1 MESPPLCAR
10 GEKPGVEESSDAQS
24 RIPGL
29 FPTNIYP
36 PIQKKI
42 TEHLLCARSCTEHWV
57 RGKKKKE
64 RQKSL
69 SSETAELQW
78 GRNESLDDDSKI
90 DADSDVPKRRKQ
102 GSLVPGLEGG
112 RRMLYHASGLLVQKI
127 QGTEHQTSRAWR
139 AESGS
144 RLPGGKWGQEQSGGY
159 LTAGRLTS
167 RTLPCGFAH
176 CSKSQVLPV
185 RGFPIETDVFCG

>member
-1 MESPPLCAR
+1 
-10 GEKPGVEESSDAQS
+10 
-24 RIPGL
+24 
-29 FPTNIYP
+29 
-36 PIQKKI
+36 
-42 TEHLLCARSCTEHWV
+42 
-57 RGKKKKE
+57 
-64 RQKSL
+64 
-69 SSETAELQW
+69 
-78 GRNESLDDDSKI
+78 
-90 DADSDVPKRRKQ
+90 
-102 GSLVPGLEGG
+102 
-112 RRMLYHASGLLVQKI
+112 MLYHASGLLVQKI

-185 RGFPIETDVFCG
+185 RGFLIETEHVFCG